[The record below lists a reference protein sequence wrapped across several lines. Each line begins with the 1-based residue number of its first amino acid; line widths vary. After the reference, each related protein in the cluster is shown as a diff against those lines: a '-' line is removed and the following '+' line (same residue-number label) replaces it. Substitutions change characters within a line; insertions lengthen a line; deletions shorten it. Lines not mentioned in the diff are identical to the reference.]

1 MKLRQAVLFVKQ
13 FVPMLRFYQGALG
26 LPVLPGQSEGWAVL
40 DAGGVTLGLHA
51 IPDEYAKE
59 IAISS
64 PPAAREETPL
74 KLVFEVPDLD
84 AARAHLASHGA
95 TVMEKKPWGACDV
108 LDPEG
113 NVFQIAQERVAAG
126 VTSPASA

>member
-13 FVPMLRFYQGALG
+13 FGPMLRFYQGALG
-26 LPVLPGQSEGWAVL
+26 LVVLPGQSEGWAVL

-51 IPDEYAKE
+51 IPEEYAKD
-59 IAISS
+59 IALSS
-64 PPAAREETPL
+64 PAAAREETPL

-84 AARAHLASHGA
+84 AARAHLAAHGA
-95 TVMEKKPWGACDV
+95 IVLEKKPWGACDV

-113 NVFQIAQERVAAG
+113 NVFQIA
-126 VTSPASA
+126 TSPASA

>member
-1 MKLRQAVLFVKQ
+1 MKLRGAVLFVKE
-13 FVPMLRFYQGALG
+13 FDRMLGFYQGALG
-26 LPVLPGQSEGWAVL
+26 LAVLPGQSEGWALL
-40 DAGGVTLGLHA
+40 DAGGATLALHA
-51 IPDEYAKE
+51 IPEEFAKD

-84 AARAHLASHGA
+84 AARAHLAAHGA
-95 TVMEKKPWGACDV
+95 VVLEPKPWGACDV

-113 NVFQIAQERVAAG
+113 NVFQIARA
-126 VTSPASA
+126 